1 MFVWNG
7 GLYVIC
13 LFRIRPEMRMNGV
26 LFLKVFL
33 YFYEV
38 R

>member
-1 MFVWNG
+1 MFLWNG
-7 GLYVIC
+7 GLYVTC
-13 LFRIRPEMRMNGV
+13 LFRIRPELKLNKV